1 MSVEK
6 IRLNK
11 FIAMCGT
18 CSRREADRL
27 IEQGRVRINGS
38 IAIVGAT
45 VTENDFVM
53 VDNIPVSPTKEKV
66 VLAFNKPKGVTC
78 SERDEHAEITINELI
93 DYPQRVTYA
102 GRLDKDSE
110 GLILL
115 TNDGDLINSMMRG
128 ANGHEKEYV
137 VKVNGR
143 LTKDIC
149 DKMKEGIYISELD
162 RTTKPCRIFN
172 IIYNSDNTTTFNIVL
187 TEGLNRQIRRM
198 CDFFDLKVIKLTRIR
213 VLNIRLGK
221 LATGSSRRITGDELN
236 ELYRLSGR

>member
-1 MSVEK
+1 MDS

-11 FIAMCGT
+11 YIAMCGT
-18 CSRREADRL
+18 CSRRDADKL
-27 IEQGRVRINGS
+27 IEQGRVEINGS
-38 IAIVGAT
+38 KATVGAT
-45 VTENDFVM
+45 VFNSDVVM
-53 VDNIPVSPTKEKV
+53 VDGVEISVAKEKV

-115 TNDGDLINSMMRG
+115 SNDGDLINSMMRG

-143 LTKDIC
+143 LTGDIC
-149 DKMKEGIYISELD
+149 DKMKEGVYISELD
-162 RTTKPCRIFN
+162 RTTKPCRIYN
-172 IIYNSDNTTTFNIVL
+172 IINNSDNTTTFNIVL

-198 CDFFDLKVIKLTRIR
+198 CELFNLKVIRLTRIR

-221 LATGSSRRITGDELN
+221 LAPGSSRRIKGDELK
-236 ELYRLSGR
+236 ELYSIVGR

>member
-1 MSVEK
+1 MDS

-11 FIAMCGT
+11 YIAMCGI
-18 CSRREADRL
+18 CSRRDADKL
-27 IEQGRVRINGS
+27 IEQGRVEINGS
-38 IAIVGAT
+38 KATVGAT
-45 VTENDFVM
+45 VFNSDVVM
-53 VDNIPVSPTKEKV
+53 VDGVEISVAKEKV

-78 SERDEHAEITINELI
+78 SESDEHAEITINELI
-93 DYPQRVTYA
+93 DYPQSVTYA

-115 TNDGDLINSMMRG
+115 SNDGDLINSMMRG

-143 LTKDIC
+143 LTGDIC
-149 DKMKEGIYISELD
+149 DKMKEGVYISELD
-162 RTTKPCRIFN
+162 RTTKPCRIYN
-172 IIYNSDNTTTFNIVL
+172 IINNSDNTTTFNIVL

-198 CDFFDLKVIKLTRIR
+198 CELFNLKVIRLTRIR

-221 LATGSSRRITGDELN
+221 LAPGSSRRITGDELK
-236 ELYRLSGR
+236 ELYSIVGR

>member
-1 MSVEK
+1 MDT

-11 FIAMCGT
+11 YIAMCGI
-18 CSRREADRL
+18 CSRRDADKL
-27 IEQGRVRINGS
+27 IEQGRVEINGS
-38 IAIVGAT
+38 KATVGAT
-45 VTENDFVM
+45 VFNSDVVM
-53 VDNIPVSPTKEKV
+53 VDGVEISVAKEKV

-102 GRLDKDSE
+102 GWLDKDSE

-115 TNDGDLINSMMRG
+115 SNDGDLINSMMRG

-143 LTKDIC
+143 LTGDIC
-149 DKMKEGIYISELD
+149 DKMKEGVYISELD
-162 RTTKPCRIFN
+162 RTTKPCRIYN
-172 IIYNSDNTTTFNIVL
+172 IINNSDNTTTFNIVL

-198 CDFFDLKVIKLTRIR
+198 CELFNLKVIRLTRIR

-221 LATGSSRRITGDELN
+221 LAPGSSRRITGDELK
-236 ELYRLSGR
+236 ELYSIVGR

>member
-1 MSVEK
+1 MDS

-11 FIAMCGT
+11 YIAMCGI
-18 CSRREADRL
+18 CSRHDADKL
-27 IEQGRVRINGS
+27 IEQGRVEINGS
-38 IAIVGAT
+38 KATVGAT
-45 VTENDFVM
+45 VFNRDVVM
-53 VDNIPVSPTKEKV
+53 VDGVEISVAKEKV

-115 TNDGDLINSMMRG
+115 SNDGDLINSMMRG

-143 LTKDIC
+143 LTGDIC
-149 DKMKEGIYISELD
+149 DKMKEGVYISELD
-162 RTTKPCRIFN
+162 RTTKPCRIYN
-172 IIYNSDNTTTFNIVL
+172 IINNSDNTTTFNIVL

-198 CDFFDLKVIKLTRIR
+198 CELFNLKVIRLTRIR

-221 LATGSSRRITGDELN
+221 LAPGSSRRITGDELK
-236 ELYRLSGR
+236 ELYSIVGR

>member
-1 MSVEK
+1 MDS

-11 FIAMCGT
+11 YIAMCGI
-18 CSRREADRL
+18 CSRRDADKL
-27 IEQGRVRINGS
+27 IEQGRVEINGS
-38 IAIVGAT
+38 KATVGAT
-45 VTENDFVM
+45 VFNRDVVM
-53 VDNIPVSPTKEKV
+53 VDGVEISVAKEKV

-78 SERDEHAEITINELI
+78 SERDEHAEITINEII

-115 TNDGDLINSMMRG
+115 SNDGDLINSMMRG

-143 LTKDIC
+143 LTGDIC
-149 DKMKEGIYISELD
+149 DKMKEGVYISELD
-162 RTTKPCRIFN
+162 RTTKPCRIYN
-172 IIYNSDNTTTFNIVL
+172 IINNSDNTTTFNIVL

-198 CDFFDLKVIKLTRIR
+198 CELFNLKVIRLTRIR

-221 LATGSSRRITGDELN
+221 LAPGSSRRITGDELK
-236 ELYRLSGR
+236 ELYSIVGR

>member
-1 MSVEK
+1 MDS

-11 FIAMCGT
+11 YIAMCGT
-18 CSRREADRL
+18 CSRRDADKL
-27 IEQGRVRINGS
+27 IEQGRVEINGS
-38 IAIVGAT
+38 KATVGAT
-45 VTENDFVM
+45 VFNRDVVM
-53 VDNIPVSPTKEKV
+53 VDGVEISVAKEKV

-78 SERDEHAEITINELI
+78 
-93 DYPQRVTYA
+93 RVTYA

-115 TNDGDLINSMMRG
+115 SNDGDLINSMMRG

-143 LTKDIC
+143 LTGDIC
-149 DKMKEGIYISELD
+149 DKMKEGVYISELD
-162 RTTKPCRIFN
+162 RTTKPCRIYN
-172 IIYNSDNTTTFNIVL
+172 IINNSDNTTTFNIVL

-198 CDFFDLKVIKLTRIR
+198 CELFNLKVIRLTRIR

-221 LATGSSRRITGDELN
+221 LAPGSSRRITGDELK
-236 ELYRLSGR
+236 ELYSIVGR

>member
-1 MSVEK
+1 MDS

-11 FIAMCGT
+11 YIAMCGT
-18 CSRREADRL
+18 CSRRDADKL
-27 IEQGRVRINGS
+27 IEQGRVEINGS
-38 IAIVGAT
+38 KATVGAT
-45 VTENDFVM
+45 VFNSDVVM
-53 VDNIPVSPTKEKV
+53 VDGVEISVAKEKV

-93 DYPQRVTYA
+93 DYPQRVTYS

-115 TNDGDLINSMMRG
+115 SNYGDLINSMMRG

-143 LTKDIC
+143 LTGDIC
-149 DKMKEGIYISELD
+149 DKMKEGVYISELD
-162 RTTKPCRIFN
+162 RTTKPCRIYN
-172 IIYNSDNTTTFNIVL
+172 IINNSDNTTTFNIVL

-198 CDFFDLKVIKLTRIR
+198 CELFNLKVIRLTRIR

-221 LATGSSRRITGDELN
+221 LAPGSSRRITGDELK
-236 ELYRLSGR
+236 ELYSIVGR

>member
-1 MSVEK
+1 MDS

-11 FIAMCGT
+11 YIAMCGT
-18 CSRREADRL
+18 CSRRDADKL
-27 IEQGRVRINGS
+27 IEQGRVEINGS
-38 IAIVGAT
+38 KATVGAT
-45 VTENDFVM
+45 VFNSDVVM
-53 VDNIPVSPTKEKV
+53 VDGVEISVAKEKV

-115 TNDGDLINSMMRG
+115 SNDGDLINSMMRG

-143 LTKDIC
+143 LTGDIC
-149 DKMKEGIYISELD
+149 DKMKEGVYISGLD
-162 RTTKPCRIFN
+162 RTTKPCRIYN
-172 IIYNSDNTTTFNIVL
+172 IINNSDNTTTFNIVL

-198 CDFFDLKVIKLTRIR
+198 CELFNLKVIRLTRIR

-221 LATGSSRRITGDELN
+221 LAPGSSRRITGDELK
-236 ELYRLSGR
+236 ELYSIVGR

>member
-1 MSVEK
+1 MDS

-11 FIAMCGT
+11 YIAMCGT
-18 CSRREADRL
+18 CSRRDADKL
-27 IEQGRVRINGS
+27 IEQGRVEINGS
-38 IAIVGAT
+38 KATVGAT
-45 VTENDFVM
+45 VFNSDVVM
-53 VDNIPVSPTKEKV
+53 VDGVEISVAKEKV

-115 TNDGDLINSMMRG
+115 SNDGDLINSMMRG

-137 VKVNGR
+137 VKVNRR
-143 LTKDIC
+143 LTGDIC
-149 DKMKEGIYISELD
+149 DKMKEGVYISELD
-162 RTTKPCRIFN
+162 RTTKPCRIYN
-172 IIYNSDNTTTFNIVL
+172 IINNSDNTTTFNIVL

-198 CDFFDLKVIKLTRIR
+198 CELFNLKVIRLTRIR

-221 LATGSSRRITGDELN
+221 LAPGSSRRITGDELK
-236 ELYRLSGR
+236 ELYSIVGR

>member
-1 MSVEK
+1 MDS

-11 FIAMCGT
+11 YIAMCGT
-18 CSRREADRL
+18 CSRRDADKL
-27 IEQGRVRINGS
+27 IEQGRVEINGS
-38 IAIVGAT
+38 KATVGAT
-45 VTENDFVM
+45 VFNSDVVM
-53 VDNIPVSPTKEKV
+53 VDGVEISVAKEKV

-115 TNDGDLINSMMRG
+115 SNDGDLINSMMRG

-143 LTKDIC
+143 LTGDIC
-149 DKMKEGIYISELD
+149 DKMKEGVYISELD
-162 RTTKPCRIFN
+162 RTTKPCRIYN
-172 IIYNSDNTTTFNIVL
+172 IINNSDNTTTFNIVL
-187 TEGLNRQIRRM
+187 TEVLNRQIRRM
-198 CDFFDLKVIKLTRIR
+198 CELFNLKVIRLTRIR

-221 LATGSSRRITGDELN
+221 LAPGSSRRITGDELK
-236 ELYRLSGR
+236 ELYSIVGR

>member
-1 MSVEK
+1 MDS

-11 FIAMCGT
+11 YIAMCGT
-18 CSRREADRL
+18 CSRRDADKL
-27 IEQGRVRINGS
+27 IEQGRVEINGS
-38 IAIVGAT
+38 KATVGAT
-45 VTENDFVM
+45 VFNRDVVM
-53 VDNIPVSPTKEKV
+53 VDGVEISVAKEKV

-78 SERDEHAEITINELI
+78 SERDEHAEITINEII

-115 TNDGDLINSMMRG
+115 SNDGDLINSMMRG
-128 ANGHEKEYV
+128 ANGHEKDYV

-143 LTKDIC
+143 LTGDIC
-149 DKMKEGIYISELD
+149 DKMKEGVYISELD
-162 RTTKPCRIFN
+162 RTTKPCRIYN
-172 IIYNSDNTTTFNIVL
+172 IINNSDNTTTFNIVL

-198 CDFFDLKVIKLTRIR
+198 CELFNLKVIRLTRIR

-221 LATGSSRRITGDELN
+221 LAPGSSRRITGDELK
-236 ELYRLSGR
+236 ELYSIVGR

>member
-1 MSVEK
+1 MDS

-11 FIAMCGT
+11 YIAMCGT
-18 CSRREADRL
+18 CSRRDADKL
-27 IEQGRVRINGS
+27 IEQGRVEINGS
-38 IAIVGAT
+38 KATVGAT
-45 VTENDFVM
+45 VFNSDVVM
-53 VDNIPVSPTKEKV
+53 VDGVEISVAKEKV

-78 SERDEHAEITINELI
+78 SERDEHAEITINEII

-115 TNDGDLINSMMRG
+115 SNDGDLINSMMRG

-143 LTKDIC
+143 LTGDIC
-149 DKMKEGIYISELD
+149 DRMKEGVYISELD
-162 RTTKPCRIFN
+162 RTTKPCRIYN
-172 IIYNSDNTTTFNIVL
+172 IINNSDNTTTFNIVL

-198 CDFFDLKVIKLTRIR
+198 CELFNLKVIRLTRIR

-221 LATGSSRRITGDELN
+221 LAPGSSRRITGDELK
-236 ELYRLSGR
+236 ELYSIVGR

>member
-1 MSVEK
+1 MDS

-11 FIAMCGT
+11 YIAMCGT
-18 CSRREADRL
+18 CSRRDADKL
-27 IEQGRVRINGS
+27 IEQGRVEINGS
-38 IAIVGAT
+38 KAT
-45 VTENDFVM
+45 VVATVFNSDVVM
-53 VDNIPVSPTKEKV
+53 VDGVEISVAKEKV

-115 TNDGDLINSMMRG
+115 SNDGDLINSMMRG

-143 LTKDIC
+143 LTGDIC
-149 DKMKEGIYISELD
+149 DKMKEGVYISELD
-162 RTTKPCRIFN
+162 RTTKPCRIYN
-172 IIYNSDNTTTFNIVL
+172 IINNSDNTTTFNIVL

-198 CDFFDLKVIKLTRIR
+198 CELFNLKVIRLTRIR

-221 LATGSSRRITGDELN
+221 LAPGSSRRITGDELK
-236 ELYRLSGR
+236 ELYSIVGR

>member
-1 MSVEK
+1 MDS

-11 FIAMCGT
+11 YIAMCGT
-18 CSRREADRL
+18 CSRRDADKL
-27 IEQGRVRINGS
+27 IEQGRVEINGS
-38 IAIVGAT
+38 KATVGAT
-45 VTENDFVM
+45 VFNSDVVM
-53 VDNIPVSPTKEKV
+53 VDGVEISVAKEKV

-115 TNDGDLINSMMRG
+115 SNDGDLINSMMRG

-143 LTKDIC
+143 LTGDIC
-149 DKMKEGIYISELD
+149 DKMKEGVYISELD
-162 RTTKPCRIFN
+162 RTTKPCRIYN
-172 IIYNSDNTTTFNIVL
+172 IINNSDNTTTFNIVL

-198 CDFFDLKVIKLTRIR
+198 CELFNLKVIRLTRIR

-221 LATGSSRRITGDELN
+221 LSPGSSRRITGDELK
-236 ELYRLSGR
+236 ELYSIVGR

>member
-1 MSVEK
+1 MDS

-11 FIAMCGT
+11 YIAMCGT
-18 CSRREADRL
+18 CSRRDADKL
-27 IEQGRVRINGS
+27 IEQGRVEINGS
-38 IAIVGAT
+38 KATVGAT
-45 VTENDFVM
+45 VFNRDVVM
-53 VDNIPVSPTKEKV
+53 VDGVEISVAKEKV

-78 SERDEHAEITINELI
+78 SERDEHAEITINEII

-115 TNDGDLINSMMRG
+115 SNDGDLINSMMRG

-143 LTKDIC
+143 LTGDIC
-149 DKMKEGIYISELD
+149 DKMKEGVYISELD
-162 RTTKPCRIFN
+162 RTTKPCRIYN
-172 IIYNSDNTTTFNIVL
+172 IINNSDNTTTFNIVL

-198 CDFFDLKVIKLTRIR
+198 CELFNLKVIRLTRIR

-221 LATGSSRRITGDELN
+221 LAPGSSRRITGDELK
-236 ELYRLSGR
+236 ELYSIVGR

>member
-1 MSVEK
+1 MDS

-11 FIAMCGT
+11 YIAMCGT
-18 CSRREADRL
+18 CSRRDADKL
-27 IEQGRVRINGS
+27 IEQGRVEINGS
-38 IAIVGAT
+38 KATVGAT
-45 VTENDFVM
+45 VFNSDVVM
-53 VDNIPVSPTKEKV
+53 VDGVEISVAKEKV

-115 TNDGDLINSMMRG
+115 SNDGDLINSMMRG

-143 LTKDIC
+143 LTGDIC
-149 DKMKEGIYISELD
+149 DKMKEGVYISELD
-162 RTTKPCRIFN
+162 RTTKPCRIYN
-172 IIYNSDNTTTFNIVL
+172 IINNSDNTTTFNIVL

-198 CDFFDLKVIKLTRIR
+198 CELFNLKVIRLTRIR

-221 LATGSSRRITGDELN
+221 LAPGSSRRITGDELK
-236 ELYRLSGR
+236 ELSSIVGR

>member
-1 MSVEK
+1 MDS

-11 FIAMCGT
+11 YIAMCGT
-18 CSRREADRL
+18 CSRRDADKL
-27 IEQGRVRINGS
+27 IEQGRVEINGS
-38 IAIVGAT
+38 KATVGAT
-45 VTENDFVM
+45 VFNRDVVM
-53 VDNIPVSPTKEKV
+53 VDGVEISVAKEKV

-115 TNDGDLINSMMRG
+115 SNDGDLINSMMRG

-143 LTKDIC
+143 LTGDIC
-149 DKMKEGIYISELD
+149 DKMKEGVYISELD
-162 RTTKPCRIFN
+162 RTTKPCRIYN
-172 IIYNSDNTTTFNIVL
+172 IINNSDNTTTFNIVL

-198 CDFFDLKVIKLTRIR
+198 CELFNLKVIRLTRIR

-221 LATGSSRRITGDELN
+221 LAPGSSRRITGDELK
-236 ELYRLSGR
+236 ELYSIVGR

>member
-1 MSVEK
+1 MDS

-11 FIAMCGT
+11 YIAMCGT
-18 CSRREADRL
+18 CSRRDADKL
-27 IEQGRVRINGS
+27 IEQGRVEINGS
-38 IAIVGAT
+38 KATVGAT
-45 VTENDFVM
+45 VFNSDVVM
-53 VDNIPVSPTKEKV
+53 VDGVEISVANEKV

-115 TNDGDLINSMMRG
+115 SNDGDLINSMMRG

-143 LTKDIC
+143 LTGDIC
-149 DKMKEGIYISELD
+149 DKMKEGVYISELD
-162 RTTKPCRIFN
+162 RTTKPCRIYN
-172 IIYNSDNTTTFNIVL
+172 IINNSDNTTTFNIVL

-198 CDFFDLKVIKLTRIR
+198 CELFNLKVIRLTRIR

-221 LATGSSRRITGDELN
+221 LAPGSSRRITGDELK
-236 ELYRLSGR
+236 ELYSIVGR

>member
-1 MSVEK
+1 MDS

-11 FIAMCGT
+11 YIAMCGT
-18 CSRREADRL
+18 CSRRDADKL
-27 IEQGRVRINGS
+27 IEQGRVEINGS
-38 IAIVGAT
+38 KATVGAT
-45 VTENDFVM
+45 VFNSDVVM
-53 VDNIPVSPTKEKV
+53 VDGVEISVAKEKV

-115 TNDGDLINSMMRG
+115 SNDGDLINSMMRG

-143 LTKDIC
+143 LTGDIC
-149 DKMKEGIYISELD
+149 DKMKEGVDISGLD
-162 RTTKPCRIFN
+162 RTTKPCRIYN
-172 IIYNSDNTTTFNIVL
+172 IINNSDNTTTFNIVL

-198 CDFFDLKVIKLTRIR
+198 CELFNLKVIRLTRIR

-221 LATGSSRRITGDELN
+221 LAPGSSRRITGDELK
-236 ELYRLSGR
+236 ELYSIVGR

>member
-1 MSVEK
+1 MDS

-11 FIAMCGT
+11 YIAMCGT
-18 CSRREADRL
+18 CSRRDADKL
-27 IEQGRVRINGS
+27 IEQGRVEINGS
-38 IAIVGAT
+38 KATVGAT
-45 VTENDFVM
+45 VFNSDVVM
-53 VDNIPVSPTKEKV
+53 VDGVEISVAKEKV

-115 TNDGDLINSMMRG
+115 SNDGDLIISMMRG
-128 ANGHEKEYV
+128 AIGHEKEYV

-143 LTKDIC
+143 LTGDIC
-149 DKMKEGIYISELD
+149 DKMKEGVYISELD
-162 RTTKPCRIFN
+162 RTTKPCRIYN
-172 IIYNSDNTTTFNIVL
+172 IINNSDNTTTFNIVL

-198 CDFFDLKVIKLTRIR
+198 CELFNLKVIRLTRIR

-221 LATGSSRRITGDELN
+221 LAPGSSRRITGDELK
-236 ELYRLSGR
+236 ELYSIVGR

>member
-1 MSVEK
+1 MDS

-11 FIAMCGT
+11 YIAMCGT
-18 CSRREADRL
+18 CSRRDADKL
-27 IEQGRVRINGS
+27 IEQGRVEINGS
-38 IAIVGAT
+38 KATVGAT
-45 VTENDFVM
+45 VFNSDVVM
-53 VDNIPVSPTKEKV
+53 VDGVEISVAKEKV

-115 TNDGDLINSMMRG
+115 SNDGDLINSMMRG

-143 LTKDIC
+143 LTGDIC
-149 DKMKEGIYISELD
+149 DKMKEGEYISELD
-162 RTTKPCRIFN
+162 RTTKPCRIYN
-172 IIYNSDNTTTFNIVL
+172 IINNSDNTTTFNIVL

-198 CDFFDLKVIKLTRIR
+198 CELFNLKVIRLTRIR

-221 LATGSSRRITGDELN
+221 LAPGSSRRITGDELK
-236 ELYRLSGR
+236 ELYSIVGR

>member
-1 MSVEK
+1 MDS

-11 FIAMCGT
+11 YIAMCGT
-18 CSRREADRL
+18 CSRRDADKL
-27 IEQGRVRINGS
+27 IEQGRVEINGS
-38 IAIVGAT
+38 KATVGAT
-45 VTENDFVM
+45 VFNSDVVM
-53 VDNIPVSPTKEKV
+53 VDGVEISVAKEKV

-115 TNDGDLINSMMRG
+115 SNDGDLINSMMRG

-137 VKVNGR
+137 VKVNER
-143 LTKDIC
+143 LTGDIC
-149 DKMKEGIYISELD
+149 DKMKEGVYISELD
-162 RTTKPCRIFN
+162 RTTKPCRIYN
-172 IIYNSDNTTTFNIVL
+172 IINNSDNTTTFNIVL

-198 CDFFDLKVIKLTRIR
+198 CELFNLKVIRLTRIR

-221 LATGSSRRITGDELN
+221 LAPGSSRRITGDELK
-236 ELYRLSGR
+236 ELYSIVGR